1 MYRYI
6 FLSNAPRFLN
16 VRCSSESSRA
26 SRFSPS
32 GMNSVQMTVNIGGM
46 TLTGEKKTCL
56 VAALCTTNLTHTCLV
71 STPEF
76 RCEISASDRLSH
88 CMTVLSLRF

>member
-6 FLSNAPRFLN
+6 FLSNPPRFLN

-32 GMNSVQMTVNIGGM
+32 GMNSMQMTVNIGGM
-46 TLTGEKKTCL
+46 TLTGEETCL
-56 VAALCTTNLTHTCLV
+56 GAALCTKNLTHTCLV
-71 STPEF
+71 SNPEF
-76 RCEISASDRLSH
+76 RREISASDRLSH
-88 CMTVLSLRF
+88 CMAVSSLRF